1 MATVQL
7 EDGAALELLA
17 GEEVIFSNPKVAR
30 MEGKIK
36 ETTFN
41 FAITNKRIALVRYPK
56 WDKEGKGTDTINYTD
71 IFTAEPV
78 KDQNASD
85 SEFNILLNEK
95 KKIMGFTPVY
105 KKVAFRI
112 LTGFKEE
119 DDTRPTPDN
128 KRNFIV
134 QILKDALKLAA

>member
-7 EDGAALELLA
+7 EDGAALELMA
-17 GEEVIFSNPKVAR
+17 GEEVIFSNAKVAR
-30 MEGKIK
+30 MEGMLK

-41 FAITNKRIALVRYPK
+41 FVITNKRIALVRYPK
-56 WDKEGKGTDTINYTD
+56 WDKEGKGTETMNYAD
-71 IFTAEPV
+71 IFTAELV

-95 KKIMGFTPVY
+95 KKMMGFIPVY
-105 KKVAFRI
+105 KKVVFRI

-119 DDTRPTPDN
+119 DDTRPAPDN

-134 QILKDALKLAA
+134 QIINDALKLAA